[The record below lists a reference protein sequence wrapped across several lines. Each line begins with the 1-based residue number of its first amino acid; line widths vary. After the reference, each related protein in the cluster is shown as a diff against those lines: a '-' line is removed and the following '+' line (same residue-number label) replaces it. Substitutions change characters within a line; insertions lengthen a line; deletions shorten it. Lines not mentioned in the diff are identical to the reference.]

1 MNVEEEIGGI
11 QQQIQFV
18 LFQRQNLEMQSEE
31 YLITKKRLK
40 DVKGELYKI
49 QGPLLLSVTKTE
61 AEKELDEKIEN
72 NQIKVDTLKKQEIRF
87 KTKID
92 DLIKEVKKSKT

>member
-1 MNVEEEIGGI
+1 MDVEEEIGGI

-31 YLITKKRLK
+31 YSITKKRLK

-49 QGPLLLSVTKTE
+49 QGPLLLSVTKDE

-72 NQIKVDTLKKQEIRF
+72 NKIKVDTLKKQETRF